1 MWEDELPDQS
11 DAEDDGRPVRLDLA
25 GTLISANGFMI
36 LAFGVL
42 LLLTPVGNG
51 QEVDAPDFGPIESAG
66 MAALGVALLI
76 ASVWRRDRRVAG
88 VALAAA
94 GLLGAVA
101 CLAVVGAALL
111 AVIPTLGILALVN
124 RPYPALE
131 ER

>member
-1 MWEDELPDQS
+1 MWEDELPDPV
-11 DAEDDGRPVRLDLA
+11 ADDEPKPVRLDLA

-42 LLLTPVGNG
+42 LMLTPVGNG
-51 QEVDAPDFGPIESAG
+51 QSVDAPDFGPVESAG
-66 MAALGVALLI
+66 MAALGVALLV
-76 ASVWRRDRRVAG
+76 ASVWRRDRRVVG
-88 VALAAA
+88 VAVSAA

-124 RPYPALE
+124 SPYPAVE